1 MKKDIYWN
9 VMKKGIQI
17 DVIDRYYNIGYES
30 SLKGR
35 TLDTYFN
42 FMTFRFPNGVDKGY
56 AEGWART
63 FKEGKEL
70 KRADPDGRRVLRW
83 LNPKYRK

>member
-1 MKKDIYWN
+1 MKKRIY
-9 VMKKGIQI
+9 I
-17 DVIDRYYNIGYES
+17 DTLDNYYNIGYES

-35 TLDTYFN
+35 TLDVYFN
-42 FMTFRFPNGVDKGY
+42 FMTFRFPTGVDRGY

-70 KRADPDGRRVLRW
+70 ERADPEGRRVLRW
-83 LNPKYRK
+83 LDSKYSKSKGR